1 MPASTDLGT
10 LRRMIRTPPARW
22 FPIALLAS
30 GLHPACA
37 QKEGSRTDT
46 GVSGPFCREMADA
59 DSTQI
64 DVGGGDP
71 GSGQV
76 IGQLITDDGSDVDD
90 PLIVG
95 QMDYTME
102 NLDVGGPPRAGRTGQ
117 RGDFTEEV
125 GAGNWRLSI
134 SGTKAG
140 LICQNQLD
148 IVVEDGNTTRVCV
161 DTNCE

>member
-1 MPASTDLGT
+1 MTRSLA
-10 LRRMIRTPPARW
+10 ARW
-22 FPIALLAS
+22 SAATLALVL
-30 GLHPACA
+30 LPACA
-37 QKEGSRTDT
+37 EKDGTATDS
-46 GVSGPFCREMADA
+46 GAAGPFCRDMADA
-59 DSTQI
+59 DTTEI

-95 QMDYTME
+95 QMDYTLE

-117 RGDFTEEV
+117 TGDFTEEV

-140 LICQNQLD
+140 LSCQNQLD
-148 IVVEDGNTTRVCV
+148 IVVEDGNTTRVCI
-161 DTNCE
+161 DTKCE

>member
-1 MPASTDLGT
+1 MPVGTALDTLHLMRRILLPSRFAVALAVAALSSSCADKSTTTSD
-10 LRRMIRTPPARW
+10 
-22 FPIALLAS
+22 S
-30 GLHPACA
+30 G
-37 QKEGSRTDT
+37 
-46 GVSGPFCREMADA
+46 VVVPFCRDMADA
-59 DSTQI
+59 DTTTI

-76 IGQLITDDGSDVDD
+76 IGQLITDDGGDVDD

-117 RGDFTEEV
+117 NGDFTEEV

-140 LICQNQLD
+140 LSCQNQLE
-148 IVVEDGNTTRVCV
+148 IVVEDGNTTSVCI
-161 DTNCE
+161 DTLCE